1 MAAASTNGMTALA
14 TMDSGLKIKLRDW
27 ECTLGWM
34 VDSTK
39 ANGWTIICMDLE
51 YTPGKMAEF
60 MKENIRTTKN
70 MDLAFTPGLTVDATV
85 DIGGE
90 ANNMVLELT

>member
-39 ANGWTIICMDLE
+39 ANGWTTTWKAWEFTSGTMVENTKDS
-51 YTPGKMAEF
+51 TKMIKSMA
-60 MKENIRTTKN
+60 
-70 MDLAFTPGLTVDATV
+70 LVSTPGLMKDATQV
-85 DIGGE
+85 TGTKE
-90 ANNMVLELT
+90 NNMV